1 MEATRVACGQF
12 EARAADKEYNL
23 DLMGAQIGAAAAAGC
38 AVVVFPELIV
48 SGYIAAERISEQAE
62 PVSGPSVCRVQA
74 AAASCGIAV
83 AFGMAEAA
91 TDGRLY
97 DSLVVVDGAG
107 AVAAVYRKLH
117 LFGAETSWAS
127 PGGEVPVFDLGGVTA
142 TGWICFDTRF
152 PEQARC
158 AAAGGAELALV
169 PTAWL
174 GPPPE
179 WELALRARAMDNSM
193 FAAGA
198 DIVSFADGLRCRGN
212 SMIVGPHGDVLA
224 RAEPDSDSVIWA
236 DLDPAAITHQHQ
248 RLALIANRRADL
260 FGDAGACGAGTVAC
274 GAAAP
279 PAAPAT
285 PATGTRAAPA
295 QVRAAGPVTAGS
307 EPSR

>member
-1 MEATRVACGQF
+1 MQTTRVACGQF

-23 DLMGAQIGAAAAAGC
+23 DRMSAQLGEAAAAGC
-38 AVVVFPELIV
+38 AVIVFPELIV
-48 SGYIAAERISEQAE
+48 SGYIAAERIPAQAE
-62 PVSGPSVCRVQA
+62 PVTGPSVRRVQA

-91 TDGRLY
+91 DDGRLY
-97 DSLVVVDGAG
+97 DSLVVVNGDG
-107 AVAAVYRKLH
+107 AVAARYRKLH

-127 PGGEVPVFDLGGVTA
+127 AGDEVPVFDLGGVA
-142 TGWICFDTRF
+142 ASGWICFDTRF

-158 AAAGGAELALV
+158 AAACGAELALV

-174 GPPPE
+174 GPPAE

-224 RAEPDSDSVIWA
+224 RAEPDSDCVIWA

-248 RLALIANRRADL
+248 RLALLANRRDDL
-260 FGDAGACGAGTVAC
+260 FGSCTCA
-274 GAAAP
+274 
-279 PAAPAT
+279 PAAESCCVS
-285 PATGTRAAPA
+285 AP
-295 QVRAAGPVTAGS
+295 RAAGAAGTASTAEAPGAV
-307 EPSR
+307 PATAHI

>member
-23 DLMGAQIGAAAAAGC
+23 ALMGAQIGEAAAAGC

-48 SGYIAAERISEQAE
+48 SGYIAAERIPEQAE
-62 PVSGPSVCRVQA
+62 PVTGPAVCRVQEA
-74 AAASCGIAV
+74 AACSGIAV

-91 TDGRLY
+91 ADGRLY
-97 DSLVVVDGAG
+97 DSLVVVDRDG
-107 AVAAVYRKLH
+107 AVAALYRKLH
-117 LFGAETSWAS
+117 LFGAETTWAS
-127 PGGEVPVFDLGGVTA
+127 AGGEVPVFDLGGVAA

-174 GPPPE
+174 GPSPE

-212 SMIVGPHGDVLA
+212 SMIVGPHGGVLA

-236 DLDPAAITHQHQ
+236 DLDPSAIAHQHQ
-248 RLALIANRRADL
+248 RLALLANRRADL
-260 FGDAGACGAGTVAC
+260 FGDGGAGV
-274 GAAAP
+274 GVAAAGLISAGSDP
-279 PAAPAT
+279 GP
-285 PATGTRAAPA
+285 
-295 QVRAAGPVTAGS
+295 VRARDGHPGLGGGK
-307 EPSR
+307 R

>member
-1 MEATRVACGQF
+1 MQATRVACGQF
-12 EARAADKEYNL
+12 EARAADKDYNL
-23 DLMGAQIGAAAAAGC
+23 DRMSAQAGDAAAAGC

-48 SGYIAAERISEQAE
+48 SGYIAAERIPEQAE
-62 PVSGPSVCRVQA
+62 PVTGPSVRQMQEA
-74 AAASCGIAV
+74 AAASGIAV
-83 AFGMAEAA
+83 TFGMAEAA
-91 TDGRLY
+91 DDGRLY
-97 DSLVVVDGAG
+97 DSLVVVDADG
-107 AVAAVYRKLH
+107 AVVAVYRKLH

-127 PGGEVPVFDLGGVTA
+127 AGGEVPLFDLGGVAA

-158 AAAGGAELALV
+158 AAAGGAEMALV

-224 RAEPDSDSVIWA
+224 RAEPDSDCVIWA
-236 DLDPAAITHQHQ
+236 DLDPAAIAHQHQ
-248 RLALIANRRADL
+248 RLALLANRRADL
-260 FGDAGACGAGTVAC
+260 FGSAGACGAGTVVC
-274 GAAAP
+274 GTGVPRAAV
-279 PAAPAT
+279 
-285 PATGTRAAPA
+285 TRAAPA
-295 QVRAAGPVTAGS
+295 QVGAASLVTAGS
-307 EPSR
+307 EPGR

>member
-1 MEATRVACGQF
+1 MEKTRVACGQF

-23 DLMGAQIGAAAAAGC
+23 DRMSGQVGEAAAAGC
-38 AVVVFPELIV
+38 AAIVLPELIV
-48 SGYIAAERISEQAE
+48 SGYIAAERIPEQAE
-62 PVSGPSVCRVQA
+62 PVTGPSVRRMRE
-74 AAASCGIAV
+74 AAASSGIAV

-91 TDGRLY
+91 DDGRLY
-97 DSLVVVDGAG
+97 DSLVVVAADG
-107 AVAAVYRKLH
+107 AVAALYRKLH

-127 PGGEVPVFDLGGVTA
+127 AGGEVPVFDLGGVAA

-158 AAAGGAELALV
+158 AAVCGAELALV

-174 GPPPE
+174 GPPAE

-236 DLDPAAITHQHQ
+236 DLDPATVAHQRQ
-248 RLALIANRRADL
+248 RLALLASRRDDL
-260 FGDAGACGAGTVAC
+260 FGACTC
-274 GAAAP
+274 
-279 PAAPAT
+279 APAT
-285 PATGTRAAPA
+285 ESCCTAAP
-295 QVRAAGPVTAGS
+295 RAAGADSPAGTAGTPA
-307 EPSR
+307 EVPAAAHL

>member
-1 MEATRVACGQF
+1 MKTMRVACGQF

-23 DLMGAQIGAAAAAGC
+23 DRMGAQVGEAAAAGC
-38 AVVVFPELIV
+38 AVIVLPELIV
-48 SGYIAAERISEQAE
+48 SGYIAAERIPEQAE
-62 PVSGPSVCRVQA
+62 PVTGPSVSRMRE
-74 AAASCGIAV
+74 AAASSGIAV

-91 TDGRLY
+91 ADGRLY
-97 DSLVVVDGAG
+97 DSLVLVDAG
-107 AVAAVYRKLH
+107 GEVAAVYRKLH

-127 PGGEVPVFDLGGVTA
+127 AGGEVPLFDVGGMTA

-158 AAAGGAELALV
+158 AAACGAALALV

-174 GPPPE
+174 GPPEE

-198 DIVSFADGLRCRGN
+198 DIVSFADELRCRGN

-236 DLDPAAITHQHQ
+236 DLDPATIAHQHQ
-248 RLALIANRRADL
+248 RLALLANRRDDL
-260 FGDAGACGAGTVAC
+260 FGDPGVGTRAGT
-274 GAAAP
+274 AAAP
-279 PAAPAT
+279 ALA
-285 PATGTRAAPA
+285 
-295 QVRAAGPVTAGS
+295 AAGSGAH
-307 EPSR
+307 R